1 MQQLKEKERE
11 GAQNILFKDRFC
23 FYMYWKYEK

>member
-11 GAQNILFKDRFC
+11 GAQNILFKDHFC
-23 FYMYWKYEK
+23 FYMYWKYEN